1 MNPEQ
6 LKELNALWEQVR
18 LSASLVART
27 GVEDELFL
35 EKSVRSRSLIFLI
48 AVSPFASSRPN
59 FRLRLRE
66 RRSLRRFS

>member
-48 AVSPFASSRPN
+48 GVSPFASSRPN